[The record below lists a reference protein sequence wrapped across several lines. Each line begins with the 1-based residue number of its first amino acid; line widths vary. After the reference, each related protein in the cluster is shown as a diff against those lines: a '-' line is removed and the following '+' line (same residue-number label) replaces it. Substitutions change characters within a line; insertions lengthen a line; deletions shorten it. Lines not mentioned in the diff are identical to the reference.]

1 MLPIL
6 QIGSLAIPTY
16 PLALVLAG
24 WVGLEVGSRVAARLG
39 LDGDHIYNAGL
50 YALLVGLIASRL
62 GHVIAFWPAYRT
74 QPLEIVGLNTRALLL
89 WPGVAAGLI
98 VAAWYVHRRKLP
110 WAAMLDAAAAGAL
123 AAIAVA
129 SLGEFLGG
137 QNVGAAANA
146 PWAVSFWG
154 VKRHPVQIYE
164 ALAAV
169 AVLAATLSAL
179 RLPAGPGTATWLAAL
194 GYGLSRWLLEPFRA
208 ESATVLNG
216 VRAWQAAGLALAL
229 IALWGLRG
237 RIGSVGQTE
246 EG

>member
-24 WVGLEVGSRVAARLG
+24 WVGLEVGSRVARRLG

-50 YALLVGLIASRL
+50 YALLTGLIASRL

-74 QPLEIVGLNTRALLL
+74 QPLEIVGLNTRALLP
-89 WPGVAAGLI
+89 WPGVAAALI
-98 VAAWYVHRRKLP
+98 VAGWYVYRRKLP
-110 WAAMLDAAAAGAL
+110 WAAMLDAAATGAL

-129 SLGEFLGG
+129 SLGAFLGG
-137 QNVGAAANA
+137 ENIGAVANA

-154 VKRHPVQIYE
+154 VKRHPAQIYE

-169 AVLAATLSAL
+169 VVLAATLSAV
-179 RLPAGPGTATWLAAL
+179 RRSAGPGAAAWLAAL

-208 ESATVLNG
+208 DSAMILNG

-229 IALWGLRG
+229 IALWALRG
-237 RIGSVGQTE
+237 RIGSGGRTE